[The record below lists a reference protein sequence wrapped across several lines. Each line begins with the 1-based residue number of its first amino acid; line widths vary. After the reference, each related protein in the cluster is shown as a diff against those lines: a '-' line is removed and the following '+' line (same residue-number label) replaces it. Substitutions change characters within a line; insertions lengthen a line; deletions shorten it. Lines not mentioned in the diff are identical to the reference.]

1 MIAPA
6 LRDVLSGPSSRRD
19 SRGAHC
25 NRWHGSI
32 ARTLTCLALCL
43 AASAHARTVFTNDRH
58 RGLDRVSQTFDRAG
72 DANPDHD
79 ATRAFVAQCI
89 DVIPF
94 TGYCACLS
102 RTLPAG
108 LSFQQYDAVL
118 GRSKAQNGYAS
129 LEPDVQKT
137 YDAIP
142 AARDRG
148 AASAGAP

>member
-1 MIAPA
+1 MAP
-6 LRDVLSGPSSRRD
+6 
-19 SRGAHC
+19 
-25 NRWHGSI
+25 SI
-32 ARTLTCLALCL
+32 TRTLTCLALCL
-43 AASAHARTVFTNDRH
+43 VTSAHARTVFTNDRH
-58 RGLDRVSQTFDRAG
+58 PGLDRVSQTFDRAG
-72 DANPDHD
+72 NANADRD
-79 ATRAFVAQCI
+79 ATRAFVAQCT

-94 TGYCACLS
+94 AGYCAGLS
-102 RTLPAG
+102 RTLLAG

-129 LEPDVQKT
+129 LKPDVQKT